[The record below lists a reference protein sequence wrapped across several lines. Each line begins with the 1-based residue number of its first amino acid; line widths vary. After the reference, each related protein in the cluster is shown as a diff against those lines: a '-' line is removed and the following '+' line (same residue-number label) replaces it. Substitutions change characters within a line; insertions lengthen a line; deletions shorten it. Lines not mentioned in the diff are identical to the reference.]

1 MKKVLAITGII
12 LLIGTPL
19 FILKTESDKKDT
31 LIEVQKIKLKGSSA
45 NDSID
50 DYFLMVRKMMARG
63 YGQIEAEDFTKRVM
77 EKNNQNYFDSIYFLH

>member
-12 LLIGTPL
+12 ILIGTPL

-31 LIEVQKIKLKGSSA
+31 LIEVQKIKLKGASA

-63 YGQIEAEDFTKRVM
+63 YDRYEAEDFTKRVM